1 MPELFDVACHFDDI
15 DITDGYTGAALFAG
29 QFSSFEE
36 SSPDGSTSKKRT
48 LSVKPDVVIP
58 TRRVISFLTETWI
71 VGDGNVDGIFNT
83 AIRRAFWMKK
93 SSGIAQRVTPAQLLA
108 GTTGY
113 DLHIS
118 RDYLKDTVNGVSD
131 TEYDPFWDI
140 YVALGEVVSKG
151 YFLKLAGSVYR
162 VRGVHDEQSGF
173 TLAQCDQL
181 DSTALVT
188 ATLTTGTF
196 DPITDTKTS
205 SSTTLPG
212 AMLEPSK
219 FYRYNTKLDP
229 KYNSGDMSLL
239 LSTKVNVGNVLSI
252 SGMRWRV
259 MAVQTELDAFA
270 HHIQAL

>member
-15 DITDGYTGAALFAG
+15 AITDAYTGATLFDG

-48 LSVKPDVVIP
+48 LSVRPDVVMP
-58 TRRVISFLTETWI
+58 ARKAISFLTEIWI

-83 AIRRAFWMKK
+83 AIRKAYWMKK
-93 SSGIAQRVTPAQLLA
+93 SSGVAQRVTPGQLLA
-108 GTTGY
+108 GTAGY
-113 DLHIS
+113 DLHVS
-118 RDYLKDTVNGVSD
+118 RNYLKDTVNGVSD
-131 TEYDPFWDI
+131 TEYDPFWDVYI
-140 YVALGEVVSKG
+140 ALGEVMSKG
-151 YFLKLAGSVYR
+151 HFLKLGGSVYR

-188 ATLTTGTF
+188 VTLTTGVF
-196 DPITDTKTS
+196 DPITDTKVS
-205 SSTTLPG
+205 SSVSLQG
-212 AMLEPSK
+212 ALLEPSK
-219 FYRYNTKLDP
+219 FYRYNTLLDP

-239 LSTKVNVGNVLSI
+239 LGSKVSVGNVLSI

-259 MAVQTELDAFA
+259 MSVQAELDAFA